1 MTEQKMEEKNHRWSN
16 PIRYMALV
24 GLILFAGAVV
34 YLSHETLNLIIAVA
48 IVAYILS
55 PVVNFFVRKLHMG
68 RGFAVVLAYLILI
81 ILIIILLVLIVP
93 VITGRIQ
100 EFLSTDWPTVINS
113 IDSWLEGMIR
123 QLEVQKIQIGNV
135 GVDLSVPLIELRGKL
150 NSINVEDFNI
160 SSIIPDIS
168 SAWQSIISV
177 SANLISRILGGLLT
191 IVTSIMISIH
201 LCRDGWKLKDWIVKQ
216 FPENYQIETDEFL
229 NRLGNIWNSYFV
241 GELKLMLI
249 IGIVTFGV
257 CTALG
262 LHWALP
268 LGIVAG
274 FLEVI
279 PNIGPIISCIPA
291 IFSAAI
297 FGSYWLPLDNFL
309 MVLVVIIAYILI
321 QQIENIIVVPRV
333 MSHALDIHPVLI
345 IIGILI
351 LNKKIGLF
359 GALLAAPILGLL
371 KVTLH
376 FVTCKIRNEDPYP
389 ELYNPPSA

>member
-1 MTEQKMEEKNHRWSN
+1 MKENNHQWSS

-24 GLILFAGAVV
+24 GLIIFIGAVV
-34 YLSHETLNLIIAVA
+34 YFSQDTLNLIIAVA
-48 IVAYILS
+48 IIAYILS

-68 RGFAVVLAYLILI
+68 RGFAVILSYLILI
-81 ILIIILLVLIVP
+81 ILIIVLLVLIVP
-93 VITGRIQ
+93 VITGQIQ
-100 EFLSTDWPTVINS
+100 EFLNTDWPTVINS

-123 QLEVQKIQIGNV
+123 QLEVQEVRIGNV
-135 GVDLSVPLIELRGKL
+135 KVDLSVPLIELRGKL
-150 NSINVEDFNI
+150 NSIDIEDLNI

-216 FPENYQIETDEFL
+216 FPENFRIETDEFL
-229 NRLGNIWNSYFV
+229 KRLGNIWNSYFV

-249 IGIVTFGV
+249 IGMVTFGV

-268 LGIVAG
+268 LGIIAG

>member
-1 MTEQKMEEKNHRWSN
+1 MMKENNHQWSS

-24 GLILFAGAVV
+24 GLIIFIVAVV
-34 YLSHETLNLIIAVA
+34 YFSQDTLNLIIAVA
-48 IVAYILS
+48 IIAYILS

-68 RGFAVVLAYLILI
+68 RGFAVILSYLILI
-81 ILIIILLVLIVP
+81 ILIIVLLVLIVP
-93 VITGRIQ
+93 VITGQIQ
-100 EFLSTDWPTVINS
+100 EFLNTDWPTVINS

-123 QLEVQKIQIGNV
+123 QLEVQEVRIGNV
-135 GVDLSVPLIELRGKL
+135 KVDLSVPLIELRGKL
-150 NSINVEDFNI
+150 NSIDIEDLNI

-216 FPENYQIETDEFL
+216 FPENYRIETDEFL
-229 NRLGNIWNSYFV
+229 KRLGNIWNSYFV

-249 IGIVTFGV
+249 IGMVTFGV

-268 LGIVAG
+268 LGIIAG

-351 LNKKIGLF
+351 LNKRIGLF

-389 ELYNPPSA
+389 ELYNPPSV

>member
-1 MTEQKMEEKNHRWSN
+1 MKENNHQWSS

-24 GLILFAGAVV
+24 GLIIFIVAVV
-34 YLSHETLNLIIAVA
+34 YFSQDTLNLIIAVA
-48 IVAYILS
+48 IIAYILS

-68 RGFAVVLAYLILI
+68 RGFAVILSYLILI
-81 ILIIILLVLIVP
+81 ILIIVLLVLIVP
-93 VITGRIQ
+93 VITGQIQ
-100 EFLSTDWPTVINS
+100 EFLNTDWPTVINS

-123 QLEVQKIQIGNV
+123 QLEVQEVRIGNV
-135 GVDLSVPLIELRGKL
+135 KVDLSVPLIELRGKL
-150 NSINVEDFNI
+150 NSIDIEDLNI

-216 FPENYQIETDEFL
+216 FPENYRIETDEFL
-229 NRLGNIWNSYFV
+229 KRLGNIWNSYFV

-249 IGIVTFGV
+249 IGMVTFGV

-268 LGIVAG
+268 LGIIAG

-351 LNKKIGLF
+351 LNKRIGLF

-389 ELYNPPSA
+389 ELYNPPSV

>member
-1 MTEQKMEEKNHRWSN
+1 MMKENNHQWSS

-24 GLILFAGAVV
+24 GLIIFIGAVV
-34 YLSHETLNLIIAVA
+34 YFSQDTLNLIIAVA
-48 IVAYILS
+48 IIAYILS

-68 RGFAVVLAYLILI
+68 RGFAVILSYLILI
-81 ILIIILLVLIVP
+81 ILIIVLLVLIVP
-93 VITGRIQ
+93 VITGQIQ
-100 EFLSTDWPTVINS
+100 EFLNTDWPTVINS

-123 QLEVQKIQIGNV
+123 QLEVQEVRIGNV
-135 GVDLSVPLIELRGKL
+135 KVDLSVPLIELRGKL
-150 NSINVEDFNI
+150 NSIDIEDLNI

-216 FPENYQIETDEFL
+216 FPENYRIETDEFL
-229 NRLGNIWNSYFV
+229 KRLGNIWNSYFV

-249 IGIVTFGV
+249 IGMVTFGV

-268 LGIVAG
+268 LGIIAG

-351 LNKKIGLF
+351 LNKRIGLF

-389 ELYNPPSA
+389 ELYNPPSV

>member
-1 MTEQKMEEKNHRWSN
+1 
-16 PIRYMALV
+16 
-24 GLILFAGAVV
+24 
-34 YLSHETLNLIIAVA
+34 
-48 IVAYILS
+48 
-55 PVVNFFVRKLHMG
+55 
-68 RGFAVVLAYLILI
+68 
-81 ILIIILLVLIVP
+81 
-93 VITGRIQ
+93 
-100 EFLSTDWPTVINS
+100 
-113 IDSWLEGMIR
+113 MIR

-177 SANLISRILGGLLT
+177 SANLITRILGGLLT

>member
-1 MTEQKMEEKNHRWSN
+1 
-16 PIRYMALV
+16 MALV
-24 GLILFAGAVV
+24 GLIIFIGAVV
-34 YLSHETLNLIIAVA
+34 YFSQDTLNLIIAVA
-48 IVAYILS
+48 IIAYILS

-68 RGFAVVLAYLILI
+68 RGFAVILSYLILI
-81 ILIIILLVLIVP
+81 ILIIVLLVLIVP
-93 VITGRIQ
+93 VITGQIQ
-100 EFLSTDWPTVINS
+100 EFLNTDWPTVINS

-123 QLEVQKIQIGNV
+123 QLEVQEVRIGNV
-135 GVDLSVPLIELRGKL
+135 KVDLSVPLIELRGKL
-150 NSINVEDFNI
+150 NSIDIEDLNI

-216 FPENYQIETDEFL
+216 FPENFRIETDEFL
-229 NRLGNIWNSYFV
+229 KRLGNIWNSYFV

-249 IGIVTFGV
+249 IGMVTFGV

-268 LGIVAG
+268 LGIIAG

-351 LNKKIGLF
+351 LNKRIGLF

-389 ELYNPPSA
+389 ELYNPPSV

>member
-1 MTEQKMEEKNHRWSN
+1 MKENNHQWSS

-24 GLILFAGAVV
+24 GLIIFIGAVV
-34 YLSHETLNLIIAVA
+34 YFSQDTLNLIIAVA
-48 IVAYILS
+48 IIAYILS

-68 RGFAVVLAYLILI
+68 RGFAVILSYLILI
-81 ILIIILLVLIVP
+81 ILIIVLLVLIVP
-93 VITGRIQ
+93 VITGQIQ
-100 EFLSTDWPTVINS
+100 EFLNTDWPTVINS

-123 QLEVQKIQIGNV
+123 QLEVQEVRIGNV
-135 GVDLSVPLIELRGKL
+135 KVDLSVPLIELRGKL
-150 NSINVEDFNI
+150 NSIDIEDLNI

-216 FPENYQIETDEFL
+216 FPENFRIETDEFL
-229 NRLGNIWNSYFV
+229 KRLGNIWNSYFV

-249 IGIVTFGV
+249 IGMVTFGV

-268 LGIVAG
+268 LGIIAG

-351 LNKKIGLF
+351 LNKRIGLF

-389 ELYNPPSA
+389 ELYNPPSV

>member
-1 MTEQKMEEKNHRWSN
+1 
-16 PIRYMALV
+16 MALV

-100 EFLSTDWPTVINS
+100 GFLSTDWPTVINS

-351 LNKKIGLF
+351 LNKRIGLF

>member
-1 MTEQKMEEKNHRWSN
+1 MKENNHQWSN

-24 GLILFAGAVV
+24 GLIIFIGAVV
-34 YLSHETLNLIIAVA
+34 YLSKDTLNLIIAVA
-48 IVAYILS
+48 IIAYILS

-81 ILIIILLVLIVP
+81 ILVIILLVLIVP
-93 VITGRIQ
+93 VITNRIQ
-100 EFLSTDWPTVINS
+100 GFFSTDWPTVINS

-123 QLEVQKIQIGNV
+123 QLEVQEVRIGNV
-135 GVDLSVPLIELRGKL
+135 RVDLSVPLIELRGKL
-150 NSINVEDFNI
+150 NSINIEDLNI
-160 SSIIPDIS
+160 SSIIPDMS

-216 FPENYQIETDEFL
+216 FPENYRIETDEFL
-229 NRLGNIWNSYFV
+229 TRLGNIWNSYFV
-241 GELKLMLI
+241 GELKLMLL
-249 IGIVTFGV
+249 IGVITFGV

-268 LGIVAG
+268 LGIIAG
-274 FLEVI
+274 FLEII

-321 QQIENIIVVPRV
+321 QQIENILVVPRV

-345 IIGILI
+345 ILGILI

-371 KVTLH
+371 KVALH
-376 FVTCKIRNEDPYP
+376 FATCKIRNEDPYP
-389 ELYNPPSA
+389 ELYNPPPA

>member
-1 MTEQKMEEKNHRWSN
+1 
-16 PIRYMALV
+16 MALV
-24 GLILFAGAVV
+24 GLIIFIGAVV
-34 YLSHETLNLIIAVA
+34 YFSQDTLNLIIAVA
-48 IVAYILS
+48 IIAYILS

-68 RGFAVVLAYLILI
+68 RGFAVILSYLILI
-81 ILIIILLVLIVP
+81 ILIIVLLVLIVP
-93 VITGRIQ
+93 VITGQIQ
-100 EFLSTDWPTVINS
+100 EFLNTDWPTVINS

-123 QLEVQKIQIGNV
+123 QLEVQEVRIGNV
-135 GVDLSVPLIELRGKL
+135 KVDLSVPLIELRGKL
-150 NSINVEDFNI
+150 NSIDIEDLNI

-216 FPENYQIETDEFL
+216 FPENYRIETDEFL
-229 NRLGNIWNSYFV
+229 KRLGNIWNSYFV

-249 IGIVTFGV
+249 IGMVTFGV

-268 LGIVAG
+268 LGIIAG

-351 LNKKIGLF
+351 LNKRIGLF

-389 ELYNPPSA
+389 ELYNPPSV

>member
-1 MTEQKMEEKNHRWSN
+1 MKENNHQWSS

-24 GLILFAGAVV
+24 GLIIFIGAVV
-34 YLSHETLNLIIAVA
+34 YFSQDTLNLIIAVA
-48 IVAYILS
+48 IIAYILS

-68 RGFAVVLAYLILI
+68 RGFAVILSYLILI
-81 ILIIILLVLIVP
+81 ILIIVLLVLIVP
-93 VITGRIQ
+93 VITGQIQ
-100 EFLSTDWPTVINS
+100 EFLNTDWPTVINS

-123 QLEVQKIQIGNV
+123 QLEVQEVRIGNV
-135 GVDLSVPLIELRGKL
+135 KVDLSVPLIELRGKL
-150 NSINVEDFNI
+150 NSIDIEDLNI

-216 FPENYQIETDEFL
+216 FPENYRIETDEFL
-229 NRLGNIWNSYFV
+229 KRLGNIWNSYFV

-249 IGIVTFGV
+249 IGMVTFGV

-268 LGIVAG
+268 LGIIAG

-351 LNKKIGLF
+351 LNKRIGLF

-389 ELYNPPSA
+389 ELYNPPSV

>member
-1 MTEQKMEEKNHRWSN
+1 
-16 PIRYMALV
+16 MALV

-93 VITGRIQ
+93 IITGRIQ
-100 EFLSTDWPTVINS
+100 GFLSTDWPTVINS

-177 SANLISRILGGLLT
+177 SANLITRILGGLLT

-249 IGIVTFGV
+249 IGMVTFGV

-268 LGIVAG
+268 LGIIAG

-351 LNKKIGLF
+351 LNKRIGLF

-389 ELYNPPSA
+389 ELYNPPSV